1 MPSHIRVK
9 ICGLRDPSEARVA
22 VQAGADM
29 LGVVLCA
36 ARRQVS
42 LTEAAEILAEA
53 PSNVRKVGVFVDPDI
68 EEVEAAVEVAG
79 IEIAQLCG
87 AESPEFCS
95 HLDVEV
101 MKSFRVV
108 DRRIVP
114 DPFAYPGRI
123 RHFDSPNMCGGS
135 GIEWDWG
142 STAALAAEV
151 DVLLAGG
158 LDQQNVANA
167 VQAVLPWGVDVS
179 SGVESDGTKDAEKIY
194 RFVEIAKG

>member
-22 VQAGADM
+22 VKAGADM
-29 LGVVLCA
+29 LGVVLCT

-42 LTEAAEILAEA
+42 LSEAAEILAEA
-53 PSNVRKVGVFVDPDI
+53 PSTVGKVGIFVDPDI
-68 EEVEAAVEVAG
+68 EEVEAAVEIAG

-95 HLDVEV
+95 HLDIEV
-101 MKSFRVV
+101 MKSFRMVN
-108 DRRIVP
+108 RRVVP

-123 RHFDSPNMCGGS
+123 RHFDSPNVHGGS

-142 STAALAAEV
+142 SAAALAGEV

-158 LDQQNVANA
+158 LDQQNVAKA
-167 VQAVLPWGVDVS
+167 VQVVLPWGVDVS
-179 SGVESDGTKDAEKIY
+179 SGVESAGTKDTGKIY
-194 RFVEIAKG
+194 RFVEVAKS